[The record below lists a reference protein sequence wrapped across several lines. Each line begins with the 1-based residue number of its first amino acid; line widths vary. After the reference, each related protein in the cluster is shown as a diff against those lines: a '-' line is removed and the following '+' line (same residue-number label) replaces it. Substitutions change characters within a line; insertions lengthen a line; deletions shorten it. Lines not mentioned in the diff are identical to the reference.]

1 LQVPAARRVSR
12 SFFALSRL
20 ERVSCTLPAGPLA
33 RRAPP
38 GRPAPNQ
45 EPPDMSHAAAGARAH
60 HASRLAGGLLF
71 IALLGLV
78 GCTRGQETVEK
89 RPVSALP
96 VSDVDPGSAKS
107 LIKPDELASTIAGSG
122 AKPLILH
129 VGFRVLYKAGAIPGS
144 RYVGA
149 TSTVEGLAG
158 LKAAVKGQPLDR
170 AIVIYCGCC
179 PWDHCPN
186 MAPAFDALRALGYT
200 NVRALYTPHN
210 LETDWANPGYPLV
223 KPAD

>member
-1 LQVPAARRVSR
+1 
-12 SFFALSRL
+12 
-20 ERVSCTLPAGPLA
+20 
-33 RRAPP
+33 
-38 GRPAPNQ
+38 
-45 EPPDMSHAAAGARAH
+45 MSHFSPGARA
-60 HASRLAGGLLF
+60 RFFVCLPCPVLLAVLMGLSS
-71 IALLGLV
+71 
-78 GCTRGQETVEK
+78 CTQPAREPA
-89 RPVSALP
+89 RPSALP
-96 VSDVDPGSAKS
+96 VSDVEPGSAKQ
-107 LIKPDELASTIAGSG
+107 LIKPDELAAAIAGTG
-122 AKPLILH
+122 EKPLILH

-149 TSTVEGLAG
+149 ASTAEGLVG
-158 LKAAVKGQPLDR
+158 LKAAVHGVPMDR
-170 AIVIYCGCC
+170 AIVVYCGCC

>member
-1 LQVPAARRVSR
+1 MSHVVPGVRAH
-12 SFFALSRL
+12 
-20 ERVSCTLPAGPLA
+20 LA
-33 RRAPP
+33 RRF
-38 GRPAPNQ
+38 
-45 EPPDMSHAAAGARAH
+45 
-60 HASRLAGGLLF
+60 AGGLLF
-71 IALLGLV
+71 IALLGPS
-78 GCTRGQETVEK
+78 GCTRAQEAGPK
-89 RPVSALP
+89 HAVSALP
-96 VSDVDPGSAKS
+96 VSDVDPASAKL
-107 LIKPDELASTIAGSG
+107 LIKPDELAATIAGSG
-122 AKPLILH
+122 EKPLILH

-144 RYVGA
+144 RYAGA
-149 TSTVEGLAG
+149 CSTDEGIAG
-158 LKAAVKGQPLDR
+158 LKAAVQGAPLDK